1 MEYLDR
7 ITTVY
12 VTLKYK
18 YCKTTGGPE
27 SHGPIGM
34 CREESAKKSGT
45 AVEKMREHV
54 EYMSLIINTK

>member
-12 VTLKYK
+12 VTLEYK

-34 CREESAKKSGT
+34 CREESAKKSDT

-54 EYMSLIINTK
+54 E